1 MSDITANVV
10 IGMPSQLFTMPRS
23 FKAVANGKIYIGQI
37 DTDPVNPANQIPVY
51 LENEDGSHV
60 QVAQPI
66 VINVGGYPVYNG
78 QIAKFVTVQGHSMA
92 VYDAYGTQQFYYP
105 NVLKYDPDQLRQELS
120 SYGNGL
126 GDALV
131 AVKYPSTSSS
141 DRTQHEKNTD
151 YLSVSD
157 FVIHGE
163 DPEADKTY
171 AFQNAHD
178 ALSENGGVVHIPN
191 KNDGFWTV
199 EGIVNIS
206 KPITFTGSGSSPTTL
221 VKKSSTSST
230 FFNIAE
236 ESCSIQNIRMIGTS
250 TSSGFAITTENN
262 SSRLYLNNLQIRN
275 GHSGIKFKSN
285 LFSMSNVEIIDIR
298 PNEGVGVEVDQ
309 SGVNDGV
316 GIIESSIV
324 QNSDDNEPYA
334 GILLTHAIGILIDGS
349 QLMQCGKS
357 ISIQPPSLKGV
368 SSVKI
373 INCYLDSSNDAGLYI
388 SNDGGGNVSR
398 ITIADSWLASSKN
411 GSGLSVA
418 TKSVI
423 DGLRVSSCEFYD
435 NINGI
440 SIGDDCQIQNL
451 DIDFGVFAG
460 NKTTDLSIGKNN
472 SNFFIVNCRS
482 GVSGGFGESPFGL
495 YVNSGCSH
503 YTVNSN
509 RFHKI
514 NDESY
519 PASGVCMVGN
529 YNYGTGF
536 TSFTP
541 APMTDTTGQTSTVL
555 CNGARIGDIVN
566 VSFDKPLQGVILT
579 GWVSSNDTVSFRM
592 QNGTGSSI
600 TLPAGNISAAISRYS

>member
-1 MSDITANVV
+1 MLVPESGSAADVLL
-10 IGMPSQLFTMPRS
+10 QLAS
-23 FKAVANGKIYIGQI
+23 
-37 DTDPVNPANQIPVY
+37 TD
-51 LENEDGSHV
+51 D
-60 QVAQPI
+60 
-66 VINVGGYPVYNG
+66 
-78 QIAKFVTVQGHSMA
+78 
-92 VYDAYGTQQFYYP
+92 
-105 NVLKYDPDQLRQELS
+105 
-120 SYGNGL
+120 GL
-126 GDALV
+126 GDSLV
-131 AVKYPSTSSS
+131 GVKYPSLLSSS
-141 DRTQHEKNTD
+141 RTQHEKNTD
-151 YLSVSD
+151 YLSVAD
-157 FVIHGE
+157 FVTPGE

-178 ALSENGGVVHIPN
+178 ALSDNGGVVHIPN

-230 FFNIAE
+230 FFNVAE
-236 ESCSIQNIRMIGTS
+236 ESCSIQNMRMIGTS

-262 SSRLYLNNLQIRN
+262 ASRLYLNNLQIRN

-285 LFSMSNVEIIDIR
+285 LFSMSNVEVIDIK

-334 GILLTHAIGILIDGS
+334 GVLLTHAIGIIIEGS
-349 QLMQCGKS
+349 QFMQCGKS
-357 ISIQPPSLKGV
+357 ISIQPPLSKGV

-388 SNDGGGNVSR
+388 SNDAGGNVSR

-411 GSGLSVA
+411 GSGLSVVS
-418 TKSVI
+418 KSVI

-495 YVNSGCSH
+495 YINSGCSH
-503 YTVNSN
+503 YTVSSN
-509 RFHKI
+509 RFHKV

-529 YNYGTGF
+529 YNYGAGF

-541 APMTDTTGQTSTVL
+541 APMTDQTGQTSTVL

-600 TLPAGNISAAISRYS
+600 TLPAGKISAVISRYS